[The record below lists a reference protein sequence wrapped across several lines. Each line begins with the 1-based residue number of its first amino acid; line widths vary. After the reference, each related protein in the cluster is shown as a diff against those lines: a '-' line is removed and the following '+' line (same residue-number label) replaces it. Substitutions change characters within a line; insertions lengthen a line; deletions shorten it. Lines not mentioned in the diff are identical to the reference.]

1 MPGGEGLTPE
11 LSKLHVLLRLE
22 NRSTAKFP
30 GSELIH
36 HCLPE
41 VVQSEIKEVW
51 EDTGLDRVLQV
62 SPVLPA
68 FSLPI
73 CTPDIS
79 L

>member
-1 MPGGEGLTPE
+1 MTPE
-11 LSKLHVLLRLE
+11 LSKLHVILRLGNRLE

-30 GSELIH
+30 GHELIYH
-36 HCLPE
+36 HLPE

-51 EDTGLDRVLQV
+51 EDTGLDRVFQV

-73 CTPDIS
+73 CTPDFS

>member
-1 MPGGEGLTPE
+1 MLRLGN
-11 LSKLHVLLRLE
+11 RLE
-22 NRSTAKFP
+22 NSRIGSTTEFP

-36 HCLPE
+36 HRLPE

-73 CTPDIS
+73 CTPDFS